1 MDHQLAFHKVF
12 RTICFLFVRR
22 KCFFACLQKKQK
34 LGATSACCS
43 EGETLSEA
51 DVSDYQKALLALSDI
66 VGKTL
71 VAAVT
76 ANKGYAPVTEM
87 QDAISQIIAELDLVS
102 NTLGTILNWIRL
114 QETAMAALGSLEE
127 WASVAAT
134 ENDVDA
140 IRHRMRIMLLPQ
152 VESFVQCISSA
163 DKGSRIAL
171 PFMSEDLTKIPG
183 LIKKLSDVNV
193 NLLELIEYEPSTKT
207 DLLSSCL
214 NALYRGAVS
223 DFGTRI
229 ERLEK
234 NTGLISRDGDE

>member
-1 MDHQLAFHKVF
+1 MQASFQWIIKLLFIRPF
-12 RTICFLFVRR
+12 RTTGFLLVRR
-22 KCFFACLQKKQK
+22 KCFFAYLQKKQK
-34 LGATSACCS
+34 LGATLACCL

-76 ANKGYAPVTEM
+76 ANKGYSPVTEM
-87 QDAISQIIAELDLVS
+87 PDAIAQIIAELDLMS

-134 ENDVDA
+134 ENDV
-140 IRHRMRIMLLPQ
+140 
-152 VESFVQCISSA
+152 
-163 DKGSRIAL
+163 RIAL

-193 NLLELIEYEPSTKT
+193 HLLELIEYEPSTKT
-207 DLLSSCL
+207 SLLDSGV
-214 NALYRGAVS
+214 NALYRGAVD
-223 DFGTRI
+223 DFLTRI
-229 ERLEK
+229 DRLEK
-234 NTGLISRDGDE
+234 NTGLLSQENDE

>member
-1 MDHQLAFHKVF
+1 M
-12 RTICFLFVRR
+12 
-22 KCFFACLQKKQK
+22 
-34 LGATSACCS
+34 
-43 EGETLSEA
+43 SEA

-76 ANKGYAPVTEM
+76 ANKGYSPVTEM
-87 QDAISQIIAELDLVS
+87 PDAIAQIIAELDLMS

-134 ENDVDA
+134 ENDV
-140 IRHRMRIMLLPQ
+140 
-152 VESFVQCISSA
+152 
-163 DKGSRIAL
+163 RIAL

-193 NLLELIEYEPSTKT
+193 HLLELIEYEPSTKT
-207 DLLSSCL
+207 SLLDSGV
-214 NALYRGAVS
+214 NALYRGAVD
-223 DFGTRI
+223 DFLTRI
-229 ERLEK
+229 DRLEK
-234 NTGLISRDGDE
+234 NTGLLSQENDE